1 MCLLSDDI
9 YDYNFVSQGKTTI
22 PNVDDNEECALTDV
36 SLKHANNTSI
46 DITFWFWLYW
56 WFIWVVSEI

>member
-22 PNVDDNEECALTDV
+22 PNVDDHEECALTDV
-36 SLKHANNTSI
+36 SLKHANNTNV
-46 DITFWFWLYW
+46 DILVL
-56 WFIWVVSEI
+56 IVLVVYMSS